1 MNQKTELKKSME
13 TYVLLILMTG
23 IFLTTIMVAAALT
36 DQNVFAMLPKFSWN
50 MVNSWD
56 EIINR

>member
-13 TYVLLILMTG
+13 TYVLLTLMTG
-23 IFLTTIMVAAALT
+23 LFFTTIMVAAVLT
-36 DQNVFAMLPKFSWN
+36 DQNIFELLPKFSWN

-56 EIINR
+56 EIFNR